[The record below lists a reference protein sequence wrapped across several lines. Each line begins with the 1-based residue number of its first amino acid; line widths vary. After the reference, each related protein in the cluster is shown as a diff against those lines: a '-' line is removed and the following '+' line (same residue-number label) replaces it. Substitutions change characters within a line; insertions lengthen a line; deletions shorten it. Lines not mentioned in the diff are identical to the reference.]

1 MRGSSRTRRSRSIST
16 EPVGCGQVSGL
27 PNYSDEDEKDR
38 CRDTGRRAGRRS
50 TGQTEDC
57 CLRLAGK
64 YRDPLSN
71 FQATPARPGR
81 RLAAQARPD
90 QGRRKAL
97 SWPGTG
103 FIFSQ
108 LPAVHLLLSTSPFL
122 PATGIPSFLPFTFS
136 SSIHLHSIHQRTLAS
151 LISQTFKMSPNDNVK
166 VLGMPV
172 STQCLHPVNPQKN
185 SLAPT
190 AEATNIASFA
200 TPSAIDSILD
210 STANPSWTMPS
221 FSLRWPCAWFLPFGT
236 VCGLSPCSKNSSLL
250 PCESPKQ
257 VKAQSLT
264 TIIATAL
271 RGGLPEYVSSTIPM
285 PRHLRRYGS
294 VHRGASLAVIPVP
307 SP

>member
-1 MRGSSRTRRSRSIST
+1 MARFQGFPIIATRTKR
-16 EPVGCGQVSGL
+16 
-27 PNYSDEDEKDR
+27 
-38 CRDTGRRAGRRS
+38 TGAEIRAGGQEGRS
-50 TGQTEDC
+50 TGQIEDC

-122 PATGIPSFLPFTFS
+122 PATGIPSFLPFLFS

-172 STQCLHPVNPQKN
+172 STQCLHPSIPKKIP
-185 SLAPT
+185 SLQQPRQQHRELRNHPAPST
-190 AEATNIASFA
+190 RS
-200 TPSAIDSILD
+200 
-210 STANPSWTMPS
+210 STA
-221 FSLRWPCAWFLPFGT
+221 LPIPRGR
-236 VCGLSPCSKNSSLL
+236 CPRSP
-250 PCESPKQ
+250 
-257 VKAQSLT
+257 
-264 TIIATAL
+264 
-271 RGGLPEYVSSTIPM
+271 
-285 PRHLRRYGS
+285 
-294 VHRGASLAVIPVP
+294 
-307 SP
+307 